1 MPLPNYAV
9 CCCVALAMCACSDT
23 GARAAQSWMQSRV
36 SMARPDPSAGL
47 PDIVDTPSATYAA
60 KTIIDPFSAGRI
72 GQSRS
77 EPVQVDSSSRV
88 RLGGYAI
95 DTLRLVGFLEVQ
107 GQYVAM
113 VEGGS
118 GYVNVKPGDR
128 ISNKELEVVEISAR
142 GIRLRQADGVESW
155 MLINRRSR

>member
-9 CCCVALAMCACSDT
+9 CSCVALVLCACADA
-23 GARAAQSWMQSRV
+23 GERAAQSWMQSRV

-47 PDIVDTPSATYAA
+47 PDIVDTPPATYSANA
-60 KTIIDPFSAGRI
+60 IVDPFSLGRI

-77 EPVQVDSSSRV
+77 EPVQVDSSNRV

-95 DTLRLVGFLEVQ
+95 DTLRLVGFLEVH
-107 GQYVAM
+107 GHYVAM
-113 VEGGS
+113 VEGGA

-128 ISNKELEVVEISAR
+128 ISNKELEVVEISAK

-155 MLINRRSR
+155 MLISRRSR